1 MSERILMVALH
12 YVGVTNSGSPIVP
25 PLYYATRSH
34 VNNTDYSYGTDP
46 FYVDGRLTQPG
57 LIERTMY
64 GAGRLRG
71 ATPVADGAIVL
82 SNADGELDDILGY
95 SFDGQ
100 PFYLYEVDPDTLEVL
115 YQLRQGFLEQPAYDG
130 QNITFQARDSAHALD
145 INLLTTKYAGTNA
158 LPAGVEGTADDIGGT
173 PKPVL
178 LGTCNNVTPK
188 QVNTSKKIYQLDGV
202 RGLRSGYT
210 LAVYDKR
217 ALVTEDGA
225 GDYTSQSDMEANN
238 PTAGQYRVWPAGGMF
253 RINFT
258 PVGALT
264 CDVTNPADH
273 GGSGV
278 AEVDHVLKTLH
289 QGVLGSRGPE
299 PSSGFALTGQLYD
312 DKPNVGI
319 YIDDTRTALQAYN
332 EVLASVGGFIL
343 TGDPLDGAYTSI
355 QLNAAQLYEP
365 SAPFFTPQLSPI
377 LITENEIT
385 EGTYPALVP
394 PGESDRGLPVWRV
407 NVQYAKNWTVMTE
420 NDLAG
425 VAAAEV
431 ARWTREY
438 LTASAEDASIKDDWP
453 QALEL
458 TVTTLIV
465 DEADA
470 VAEAQRLL
478 DLFGVPRQR
487 FTLSVPAKVI
497 QEDPQM
503 GTSGRQPYQFQPGAR
518 ITLQIPR
525 FGLDAGKTFV
535 VTEVRENFEAGVI
548 DLVIW
553 G

>member
-1 MSERILMVALH
+1 MSARILMV
-12 YVGVTNSGSPIVP
+12 S
-25 PLYYATRSH
+25 LYYVQVASPPVPLLYATSDH
-34 VNNTDYSYGTDP
+34 VSAQTWAWTSDP
-46 FYVDGRLTQPG
+46 VYVDGRLTQPG

-71 ATPVADGAIVL
+71 ATPVAAGAIVL
-82 SNADGELDDILGY
+82 NNADGELDSILNY

-100 PFYLYEVDPDTLEVL
+100 PFYLYQVDPDTLEVQ
-115 YQLRQGFLEQPAYDG
+115 YQLRQGFLEQPTFDG
-130 QNITFQARDSAHALD
+130 KNITFQVRDSAHALD
-145 INLLTTKYAGTNA
+145 INLLSTKYAGTNA
-158 LPAGVEGTADDIGGT
+158 LPAGVEGTPDDIGGT

-178 LGTCNNVTPK
+178 LGTCKNVTPK

-202 RGLRSGYT
+202 RGLRSGYS

-217 ALVTEDGA
+217 AVITEDSA
-225 GDYTSQSDMEANN
+225 GNYSSQGDMEGSLPA
-238 PTAGQYRVWPAGGMF
+238 TGKYRVWPAGGMF

-278 AEVDHVLKTLH
+278 AQVDHVLKTLH
-289 QGVLGSRGPE
+289 QSVLGSRGPE
-299 PSSGFALTGQLYD
+299 PSTGFALTGQLYD

-319 YIDDTRTALQAYN
+319 YVDDTRTALQAYN

-355 QLNAAQLYEP
+355 LLNAAQLYKP

-377 LITENEIT
+377 LITENEIA
-385 EGTYPALVP
+385 EGTYPTLVP
-394 PGESDRGLPVWRV
+394 PSESDRGLPVWRV

-425 VAAAEV
+425 VAAADV
-431 ARWTREY
+431 AYFTKEY
-438 LTASAEDASIKDDWP
+438 RTAEAHDDDIKTDWP

-478 DLFGVPRQR
+478 DLFGVARQR
-487 FTLSVPAKVI
+487 FSLSVPAKVI
-497 QEDPQM
+497 LEDAQM

-535 VTEVRENFEAGVI
+535 VTEMREDYEAEI
-548 DLVIW
+548 FNLVVW